1 MENLH
6 PDLGRCLWVRRLHD
20 CHVGDG
26 LGCWVPV
33 PKFPVSANRKGPSST
48 RKGNA
53 ILPVMRP
60 ELNALNSAK
69 YLYLRELSEPRDN
82 SLRVVVQEAIVNPDG
97 LVHPHPELLELEE
110 ILRGG
115 SPIESTDSCRT
126 FELTWE
132 RYVAYLVTEEC
143 VGSCG
148 RDGDEIYTGKL
159 FRVYTKSHF
168 LEHLSRDTG
177 GHTESI
183 LHFKLT
189 CLNHLVDV
197 AAYAPPEVKQ
207 IGQDSSMS
215 TRMQ

>member
-1 MENLH
+1 
-6 PDLGRCLWVRRLHD
+6 
-20 CHVGDG
+20 
-26 LGCWVPV
+26 
-33 PKFPVSANRKGPSST
+33 
-48 RKGNA
+48 
-53 ILPVMRP
+53 MRP

-69 YLYLRELSEPRDN
+69 YLHLRELSEPQDN
-82 SLRVVVQEAIVNPDG
+82 SLRLVVQEAVANPDG
-97 LVHPHPELLELEE
+97 LVQPHPELPELEE

-115 SPIESTDSCRT
+115 SPIESTDACRT

-132 RYVAYLVTEEC
+132 LYVAYLVTEEC

-148 RDGDEIYTGKL
+148 RDDDEIYTGKL

-168 LEHLSRDTG
+168 LEHLLRDTG

-207 IGQDSSMS
+207 IGQDSSIS
-215 TRMQ
+215 TRIQ

>member
-1 MENLH
+1 MNIIFVHAFEDNLVS
-6 PDLGRCLWVRRLHD
+6 RFRR
-20 CHVGDG
+20 VIRDG
-26 LGCWVPV
+26 K
-33 PKFPVSANRKGPSST
+33 KFKTIKCPVSRVTGEVPPSI

-53 ILPVMRP
+53 ILPIMLP
-60 ELNALNSAK
+60 ELNALN
-69 YLYLRELSEPRDN
+69 
-82 SLRVVVQEAIVNPDG
+82 
-97 LVHPHPELLELEE
+97 PHPELPELEE
-110 ILRGG
+110 ILRG
-115 SPIESTDSCRT
+115 SSLIESTDACRI
-126 FELTWE
+126 FELMWE

-148 RDGDEIYTGKL
+148 QYDDEVYTGQL

-177 GHTESI
+177 GHTESV

-207 IGQDSSMS
+207 IGQVSSVP
-215 TRMQ
+215 TRIQ